1 MQNYTIPDDAFSQEL
16 VRIRGLIGSGKLQD
30 AALALNQA
38 QHKAPRD
45 ARLPLLGMRLAMA
58 AKPQDNPMP
67 RASMLWNSSKTT

>member
-38 QHKAPRD
+38 QHKAPQPASNLVPD
-45 ARLPLLGMRLAMA
+45 SNSLA
-58 AKPQDNPMP
+58 PQQTQ
-67 RASMLWNSSKTT
+67 W

>member
-38 QHKAPRD
+38 HNLLFSPADLPMPL
-45 ARLPLLGMRLAMA
+45 RLPA
-58 AKPQDNPMP
+58 A
-67 RASMLWNSSKTT
+67 AHG

>member
-38 QHKAPRD
+38 
-45 ARLPLLGMRLAMA
+45 
-58 AKPQDNPMP
+58 
-67 RASMLWNSSKTT
+67 